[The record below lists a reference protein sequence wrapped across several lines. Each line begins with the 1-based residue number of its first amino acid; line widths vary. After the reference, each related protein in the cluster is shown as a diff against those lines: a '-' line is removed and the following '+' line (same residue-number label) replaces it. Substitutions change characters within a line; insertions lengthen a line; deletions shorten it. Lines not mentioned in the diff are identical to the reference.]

1 MHRYQKCQVS
11 ASSAFTHFQDMMRVR
26 SLPELAMSFQTERHE
41 EKKLMIVTADGGPDE
56 NPRYEKL

>member
-1 MHRYQKCQVS
+1 
-11 ASSAFTHFQDMMRVR
+11 MMRVR
-26 SLPELAMSFQTERHE
+26 SLPEFAMSFQTDRYE